1 MLKPSKG
8 LKEMWIEECKGKCA
22 SYWWITKA
30 IPVGRYERCISDC
43 IKEKMDREIPDK
55 NTLYKR
61 VTKK

>member
-1 MLKPSKG
+1 
-8 LKEMWIEECKGKCA
+8 MWREECKGKCA

-43 IKEKMDREIPDK
+43 IKEKMDREDK